1 MFGPDSSAS
10 TFDSW
15 LKTGITP
22 LLASSY
28 FQTGGDGLLIVIFD
42 EGSGSP
48 SCTLPRRLGKA
59 TVGKLRPSSSARSKP
74 GYQSTAGDPA
84 NYNTRST
91 KQTSCATV
99 ADALGVKT
107 SGLGGAASA
116 DFLIS
121 YSGLLSASDFD
132 RSMVRSLFPTGEF
145 FAINRM
151 HSQNPLR
158 SPGAWQAYR

>member
-28 FQTGGDGLLIVIFD
+28 FQTGGDGLLIVTFD

-59 TVGKLRPSSSARSKP
+59 TVGKLRPSSSARSRP
-74 GYQSTAGDPA
+74 GYQPTAGDPA

-107 SGLGGAASA
+107 SGLGGAASRVPMA
-116 DFLIS
+116 H
-121 YSGLLSASDFD
+121 
-132 RSMVRSLFPTGEF
+132 F
-145 FAINRM
+145 F
-151 HSQNPLR
+151 Q
-158 SPGAWQAYR
+158 